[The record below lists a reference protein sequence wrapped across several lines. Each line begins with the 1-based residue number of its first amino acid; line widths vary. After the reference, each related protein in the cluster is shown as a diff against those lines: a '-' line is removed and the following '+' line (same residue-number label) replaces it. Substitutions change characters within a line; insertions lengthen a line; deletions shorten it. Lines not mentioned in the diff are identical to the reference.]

1 MQSNILGRTDLRV
14 SRLGFGTSE
23 IGLNLALEDKKN
35 ISAIFSYALDN
46 GINFIDTAASYGISE
61 QIIGESISHRRS
73 EFILASKTGHSV
85 LGKDWTYD
93 NIIQSVDKSLRLL
106 KTDYIDIMQL
116 HGTDVTSLE
125 KGDVIRALQDS
136 KAEGKI
142 RFIGYSGGNQDAY
155 WAITSGLFD
164 TIQTSFNIVD
174 QYAKNQFFHEIKKRN
189 IGLIIKRPIA
199 NAVWGKNKNSI
210 IYSHIPDYT
219 DEYFQRSRKMKKLI
233 SKINYPEDDIFLALK
248 FTLSFEQVQTAIVGT
263 QNIFHLRNNIKIME
277 SKLTISDQ
285 VIDELCRIWSDI
297 SDEWEQ
303 K

>member
-23 IGLNLALEDKKN
+23 IGLNLSVEDKKN
-35 ISAIFSYALDN
+35 ISTIFSYALDN

-93 NIIQSVDKSLRLL
+93 DIIQSVDKSLRLL

-142 RFIGYSGGNQDAY
+142 RFILPS
-155 WAITSGLFD
+155 
-164 TIQTSFNIVD
+164 
-174 QYAKNQFFHEIKKRN
+174 KK
-189 IGLIIKRPIA
+189 
-199 NAVWGKNKNSI
+199 
-210 IYSHIPDYT
+210 
-219 DEYFQRSRKMKKLI
+219 
-233 SKINYPEDDIFLALK
+233 
-248 FTLSFEQVQTAIVGT
+248 
-263 QNIFHLRNNIKIME
+263 
-277 SKLTISDQ
+277 
-285 VIDELCRIWSDI
+285 
-297 SDEWEQ
+297 
-303 K
+303 